1 MEYFNMNPKFIRHG
15 GRKAPVGTIQ
25 QLADVLDAGLP
36 PIPDHK
42 KGPHL
47 ESMTSVVLLDMRFG
61 EAADIIDNFGI
72 GKVSADLHRFVGWCL
87 EVNFEELGIAENG
100 VPYLL
105 CSSSV
110 EGGAPFV
117 FFSTVMERQ
126 SGPTFPIMGTCLRFP
141 GLNPSPMRCTIPW
154 RRSPCSSRRTA
165 ALWKSAVSAAT
176 RSCASILRAL
186 MEQ

>member
-36 PIPDHK
+36 PIRDHK

-61 EAADIIDNFGI
+61 EAADIIDNFGL
-72 GKVSADLHRFVGWCL
+72 GKVSSDLHRFVGWCL

-117 FFSTVMERQ
+117 FFS
-126 SGPTFPIMGTCLRFP
+126 L
-141 GLNPSPMRCTIPW
+141 L
-154 RRSPCSSRRTA
+154 
-165 ALWKSAVSAAT
+165 
-176 RSCASILRAL
+176 
-186 MEQ
+186 

>member
-36 PIPDHK
+36 PIRDHK

-61 EAADIIDNFGI
+61 EAADIIDNFGL

-117 FFSTVMERQ
+117 FFLYCDGETTRAYLPHYGNMLTV
-126 SGPTFPIMGTCLRFP
+126 P
-141 GLNPSPMRCTIPW
+141 GFEPFSDEMYYPW